1 MATTMIKRTLRI
13 LLMASCAGIFACI
26 TVSAATLD
34 ITTDYRIR
42 SITYTNN
49 DYDNTTSTDTPRYYS
64 QDLRIGLVGTFI
76 PGVEIGVKIS
86 AVGVA
91 GSTTAYA
98 FAYPGVIGSSHT
110 ITPGYARTDFTP
122 FIENAY
128 IKLTNVGEYP
138 IDLILGKQPLMYGNG
153 LIVCDN
159 GVGMNALRLIA
170 RPEIGIP
177 FTRLRVPLTIDVFTA
192 KTRDNF
198 NPDTDADIYGA
209 VTGFSVKDNKV
220 EVGYFEERDF
230 TGTKYYQGT
239 NEFDTR
245 SIVKN
250 YMDVRITNTQ
260 KISSFGFEIA
270 QQGGYVTQPNGNQIT
285 LGGMG
290 YVLSGE
296 LIGEKTK
303 LGKVRTK
310 AEIAVCSGDSDPLSF
325 NDDNSFA
332 PTYTRRW
339 DGLEP
344 VGYGKMFAASPGFSA
359 IPIPSAYSGI
369 NTLSLGVDFTPVYAW
384 TFGVAYYLYSA
395 SHGVAGAPEASGF
408 ERLYGAE
415 FTLGVEMDLSVK
427 FLHSKYVEAGFTY
440 SRYTPPN
447 FSVYWPKVEPAT
459 RYELEISARF

>member
-1 MATTMIKRTLRI
+1 MNKRTAIALLTTILCMATALNAHS
-13 LLMASCAGIFACI
+13 AS
-26 TVSAATLD
+26 LD
-34 ITTDYRIR
+34 VTTDYRLR

-49 DYDNTTSTDTPRYYS
+49 DYDNTTSTDTPRFYS
-64 QDLRIGLVGTFI
+64 QDLRIGIQGNFV

-110 ITPGYARTDFTP
+110 ITPPYPRTDFTP

-128 IKLTNVGEYP
+128 IKLTNIGDYP
-138 IDLILGKQPLMYGNG
+138 IDLIFGKQPLTYGNG
-153 LIVCDN
+153 LIICDN
-159 GVGMNALRLIA
+159 GMGMNALRLIA

-177 FTRLRVPLTIDVFTA
+177 FTRLRVPLTFDIFTA

-198 NPDTDADIYGA
+198 NPDTDHDLYGA
-209 VTGFSVKDNKV
+209 VTGFSVKDNQCAL
-220 EVGYFEERDF
+220 GYFEERDF

-245 SIVKN
+245 GIVKQ
-250 YMDVRITNTQ
+250 YVDFRIGNTR
-260 KISSFGFEIA
+260 KISSFNFEIA
-270 QQGGYVTQPNGNQIT
+270 QQGGYVTQPNGSQIT

-290 YVLSGE
+290 YVLGGE

-303 LGKVRTK
+303 LGKVRTR

-359 IPIPSAYSGI
+359 VPIPAAYSGI
-369 NTLSLGVDFTPVYAW
+369 DTLSLGVAFTPVYAW
-384 TFGVAYYLYSA
+384 TFGVDYYLYSA
-395 SHGVAGAPEASGF
+395 SHGVPGAPEASGF

-427 FLHSKYVEAGFTY
+427 FLHSKYVEGGFIY
-440 SRYTPPN
+440 SRYTPPK
-447 FSVYWPKVEPAT
+447 FDVYWPKSEPAT
-459 RYELEISARF
+459 RYELEISAKF